1 MYGSAWIYGM
11 HGKSNCEYHTIS
23 SILLIFSKPHPGD
36 KNIFMLKKWLKK
48 KSKVLSLKFD
58 EFSI

>member
-11 HGKSNCEYHTIS
+11 HGKSNCEYNTIS

-36 KNIFMLKKWLKK
+36 KNIFMLKNDKK
-48 KSKVLSLKFD
+48 KF
-58 EFSI
+58 

>member
-23 SILLIFSKPHPGD
+23 SILLIFSKPYPGD
-36 KNIFMLKKWLKK
+36 KNIFMLKNDKK

>member
-23 SILLIFSKPHPGD
+23 SILLIFSKPYPGD
-36 KNIFMLKKWLKK
+36 KNIFMLKNDKK
-48 KSKVLSLKFD
+48 KF
-58 EFSI
+58 